1 MFTLKYSAARLLGA
15 PVIAIGAVLAM
26 SGFNAVSL
34 AHVGREAGETG
45 FYWDDLLNMGS
56 AAMVLG
62 WMGVSGGMFLVL
74 AGLAMVIR
82 PTRVSADES
91 GIQIISPF
99 SRAHYLW
106 EDISGFEKAGWTS
119 LRILLTPTALKLLG
133 TSDPH
138 MPRPPWRL
146 EADLLNRLRAAKGS
160 PTVVALR

>member
-15 PVIAIGAVLAM
+15 PVIAIGAALTM
-26 SGFNAVSL
+26 SGFNAVNRPHL
-34 AHVGREAGETG
+34 GAGLNETG
-45 FYWDDLLNMGS
+45 FYWDDLFNMDV
-56 AAMVLG
+56 AAVILG

-74 AGLAMVIR
+74 AGIAMVIR
-82 PTRVSADES
+82 PTRVNADES

-99 SRAHYLW
+99 SRAHFLW
-106 EDISGFEKAGWTS
+106 EDVSGFEKAGWSS

-146 EADLLNRLRAAKGS
+146 EADLLNRLRAAKGALNV
-160 PTVVALR
+160 TALR

>member
-15 PVIAIGAVLAM
+15 PVIAVGAVLTM
-26 SGFNAVSL
+26 SGLNAVSI
-34 AHVGREAGETG
+34 AHVGRGPNETG
-45 FYWDDLLNMGS
+45 FYWDDLFNMDA
-56 AAMVLG
+56 AAMILG

-91 GIQIISPF
+91 GIRIVSPF
-99 SRAHYLW
+99 SRAHFLW
-106 EDISGFEKAGWTS
+106 EDISGFEKAGWSS

-146 EADLLNRLRAAKGS
+146 ESDLLNRLRSAKGA
-160 PTVVALR
+160 PTVVSIR